1 MTRVL
6 AICGGVGGAKLALG
20 LSHVLPPADLTVA
33 VNTGDDFEHLGLSI
47 SPDVDTV
54 IYTLAGLAN
63 PQQGW
68 GLAGETWGFMDAL
81 RQLGGEDWFQLG
93 DRDLAMHIERTRR
106 LAGGEP
112 LGAVMADL
120 AARLGVGPRIV
131 PMSDARVRTVLETDE
146 GTLAFQRYF
155 VGRRAEPQVRAIRYD
170 GAENAPPAEALLA
183 ALAAPEL
190 EAVVICPSN
199 PWLSIAP
206 MLAMPALRAALTQ
219 TAAPV
224 VAVSPVIAGKA
235 VKGPTA
241 KLMGELGLPVTATTV
256 AQWYGNLLDGFV
268 LDAEDAGLAPEIGAP
283 EIGAQD
289 IGKGGLAVEV
299 APTLMRSLDDKCALA
314 ARVLDF
320 AARLR
325 D

>member
-1 MTRVL
+1 MTRIV

-20 LSHVLPPADLTVA
+20 LSRALPPEDLMVS

-54 IYTLAGLAN
+54 VYTLAGLAN
-63 PQQGW
+63 PQLGW
-68 GLAGETWGFMDAL
+68 GLAGETWGFMEAL
-81 RQLGGEDWFQLG
+81 RSLGGEDWFQLG
-93 DRDLAMHIERTRR
+93 DRDLAMHVERTRR
-106 LAGGEP
+106 LAAGEP
-112 LGAVMADL
+112 LGEVMADL

-131 PMSDARVRTVLETDE
+131 PMSDERVRTVLETDE

-170 GAENAPPAEALLA
+170 GADSARPAEALLT
-183 ALAAPEL
+183 ALASPDL

-206 MLAMPALRAALTQ
+206 MLAMPALRAALAQ

-256 AQWYGNLLDGFV
+256 ARWYGDLLDGFV
-268 LDAEDAGLAPEIGAP
+268 LDAEDAGLAAEIGTS
-283 EIGAQD
+283 EIGE
-289 IGKGGLAVEV
+289 GGLAVDI
-299 APTLMRSLDDKCALA
+299 APTLMRSLEDKCALA

>member
-68 GLAGETWGFMDAL
+68 GLAGETWGFMEAL

-106 LAGGEP
+106 LAAGEP
-112 LGAVMADL
+112 LSAVMADL
-120 AARLGVGPRIV
+120 AARLGVGPLIV

-146 GTLAFQRYF
+146 GTLAFQGYF

-170 GAENAPPAEALLA
+170 GAKNAPPAEALLA
-183 ALAAPEL
+183 ALAGPEL

-206 MLAMPALRAALTQ
+206 MLAMPALRAALAQ
-219 TAAPV
+219 TATPV
-224 VAVSPVIAGKA
+224 VAVSPVIGGKA

-256 AQWYGNLLDGFV
+256 AQWYGDLLDGFV
-268 LDAEDAGLAPEIGAP
+268 LDAEDAALAGEIGA
-283 EIGAQD
+283 ED